1 MSRLRPTGRFGRR
14 KRVTAVRRRSNQG
27 RAVGSESFPSG
38 TRKPKVWVRVVAF
51 AAVLA
56 TAWHIFASFLWIA
69 PPSPL
74 REVVP
79 GNALS
84 SYMLPMFGQ
93 SWSVFAPEPINGDF
107 HFNVRAKVLGDDGE
121 LRETGWVS
129 ATDVELSMIRYN
141 LTPPRGGLQ
150 SSEVASSY
158 KTAYDKLE
166 QVQRT
171 TVGGDFA
178 VDEWLVGLE
187 AALENQ
193 AEAATQNADADE
205 EPVEVNTAEI
215 AQLVAEERRA
225 AAYATQVAR
234 AIWGAEVEEVQYR
247 VSRQNVV
254 PFADRHNVNAE
265 RPEPSVILPGWRGP
279 VVEEGQD
286 DGNFAATFRKQYE
299 RNAE

>member
-1 MSRLRPTGRFGRR
+1 MIHGSARPGVSGVHGRPTDTLG
-14 KRVTAVRRRSNQG
+14 RSNKG
-27 RAVGSESFPSG
+27 RAVGSESSPSR
-38 TRKPKVWVRVVAF
+38 TQKPKVWVRLVAF
-51 AAVLA
+51 VAVLA

-84 SYMLPMFGQ
+84 SYMIPMFGQ

-107 HFNVRAKVLGDDGE
+107 HFNVRAKVPGDDGE

-129 ATDVELSMIRYN
+129 ATDVELSMIQYN
-141 LTPPRGGLQ
+141 LTPPRAGLQ

-158 KTAYDKLE
+158 KSAYDKLE

-171 TVGGDFA
+171 TVGGNFA
-178 VDEWLVGLE
+178 VDDWLVGLE

-193 AEAATQNADADE
+193 AESAQQDSE
-205 EPVEVNTAEI
+205 EGEQAQPNTAEI
-215 AQLVAEERRA
+215 EQLVAEERRST
-225 AAYATQVAR
+225 AYATQVAR
-234 AIWGAEVEEVQYR
+234 AIWGEEVEEVQYR

-254 PFADRHNVNAE
+254 PFAQRHNDNAE
-265 RPEPSVILPGWRGP
+265 RPEPTVILPGWRGP
-279 VVEEGQD
+279 VIEEGQD